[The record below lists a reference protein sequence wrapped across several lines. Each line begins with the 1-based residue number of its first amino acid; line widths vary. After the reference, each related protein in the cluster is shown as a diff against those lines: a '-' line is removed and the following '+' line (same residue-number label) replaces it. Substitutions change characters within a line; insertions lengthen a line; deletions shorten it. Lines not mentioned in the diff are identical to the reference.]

1 MRKIT
6 LRHTGLRSLP
16 CVIVRDALKNRVGP
30 FFYGNSALKTIN
42 YRGGIVRFRIPANW
56 VEEYEDAGGGT
67 FYKPGDNTGTLR
79 LKVMAGTAPQGRL
92 ATAAYLAEQLAGI
105 AAKYGVVPVS
115 LGESAVLIRYNMPGE
130 ERGQSLK
137 IRTWR
142 IFQALPPSTL
152 RHAMFTY
159 TLLAGQFEQPGSG
172 AEMELLDREIAAL
185 ELAPVIGQPPPA
197 SQKPWW
203 RPW

>member
-1 MRKIT
+1 MESPT
-6 LRHTGLRSLP
+6 
-16 CVIVRDALKNRVGP
+16 
-30 FFYGNSALKTIN
+30 LKTIE
-42 YRGGIVRFRIPANW
+42 YRGGVVRFRIPTDW

-79 LKVMAGTAPQGRL
+79 LEVLGGTTPPGKV
-92 ATAAYLAEQLAGI
+92 ATAAYLAELLASD
-105 AAKYGVVPVS
+105 AAKYGVATIPV
-115 LGESAVLIRYNMPGE
+115 GENAVMVRYNMPAE
-130 ERGQSLK
+130 ERGQPLK

-152 RHAMFTY
+152 RHALFTY
-159 TLLAGQFEQPGSG
+159 TVLADKFDQPGSV

-185 ELAPVIGQPPPA
+185 ELAPVIGQTPSA
-197 SQKPWW
+197 SKKPWW